1 MRSVYPTY
9 LASLVV
15 SMDQDD
21 GILVR
26 GDANGRNLLDVHL
39 RRGHS
44 GLLRARGVN
53 PIQTDAQV
61 KSLLAGQRLGPH
73 LQDELRELPV
83 LNRHVLEVHAVDEP
97 VADNLVGRHL
107 VLKLL
112 LLLRHSGMGD
122 ERHGDEVCLF
132 SLSFFFLY
140 EDFKEAKL

>member
-53 PIQTDAQV
+53 PIQTDAQLMYTLRRAGV
-61 KSLLAGQRLGPH
+61 QPGSVVSVTESAGPASSGRAARAASLESSCFGGPCRRRARRGQPGWAASGT
-73 LQDELRELPV
+73 
-83 LNRHVLEVHAVDEP
+83 EVA
-97 VADNLVGRHL
+97 AAAATQ
-107 VLKLL
+107 
-112 LLLRHSGMGD
+112 
-122 ERHGDEVCLF
+122 RHGGR
-132 SLSFFFLY
+132 
-140 EDFKEAKL
+140 APW